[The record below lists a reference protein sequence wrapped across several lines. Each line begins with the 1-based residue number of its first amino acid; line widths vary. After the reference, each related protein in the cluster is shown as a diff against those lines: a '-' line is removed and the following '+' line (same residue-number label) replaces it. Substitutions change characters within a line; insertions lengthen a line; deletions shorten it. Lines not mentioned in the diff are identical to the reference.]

1 MAVLELKTRVHA
13 HIPANIDFE
22 VVRTTTEQELR
33 VVFIPP
39 YHSYLQPIEIPWA
52 RVEGNVG
59 RKHTAKTALND
70 VVASLP
76 VEFEYLRSDEGQYR
90 DDGRTHIS
98 AMIDATTAIVE
109 ILAKEEFDNESAVE
123 ESGAV
128 MAHIL
133 ATKAVSIAVVKNI
146 VALAK

>member
-1 MAVLELKTRVHA
+1 MGMSAESTPQR
-13 HIPANIDFE
+13 
-22 VVRTTTEQELR
+22 Q
-33 VVFIPP
+33 
-39 YHSYLQPIEIPWA
+39 
-52 RVEGNVG
+52 
-59 RKHTAKTALND
+59 LND
-70 VVASLP
+70 VVVSLDA
-76 VEFEYLRSDEGQYR
+76 EFEYLRSDEGQYR

-98 AMIDATTAIVE
+98 AMIEATTAIVE